1 MVKRLNIY
9 LSASVSGGRDF
20 QPFYENINDYI
31 VSLGHN
37 ILTPLVASKNIIE
50 EEKSLS
56 SREIHTY
63 YSEQLVKSESLIAEA
78 SVPSLGVGFEIAQAL
93 NLKKRVLIIYNEKY
107 SPISAMVSGVD
118 NPLFTIKSYKSLND
132 AKSIIK
138 HFLDSF

>member
-1 MVKRLNIY
+1 VKSLKIY
-9 LSASVSGGRDF
+9 LSASVSGGRDL
-20 QPFYENINDYI
+20 QPLYEIINNYI
-31 VSLGHN
+31 ISLGHN

-56 SREIHTY
+56 SREIHAY
-63 YSEQLVKSESLIAEA
+63 YSDQLVKSESLIAEA

-93 NLKKRVLIIYNEKY
+93 NLEKRVLVIYNEKY

-118 NPLFTIKSYKSLND
+118 NPLFTIKSYKSVNA